1 MTMIN
6 GYISKCNFANQGMC
20 WKLVSKVRVQVM
32 AKGEMRW
39 GKLKKPAN
47 TFFDNN
53 IIKFH
58 KKFYTEHCLGQSG
71 KLERETSMA
80 NVNGNASLISEN
92 VQKDT
97 RTSCSKKNQG
107 TKTSRDI
114 NLLMSYALQ
123 CTNLCRV
130 LLRAMKFTKMGTRAV

>member
-1 MTMIN
+1 
-6 GYISKCNFANQGMC
+6 
-20 WKLVSKVRVQVM
+20 
-32 AKGEMRW
+32 
-39 GKLKKPAN
+39 
-47 TFFDNN
+47 
-53 IIKFH
+53 
-58 KKFYTEHCLGQSG
+58 
-71 KLERETSMA
+71 MA

-130 LLRAMKFTKMGTRAV
+130 LLWAMKFTKMGTRAV